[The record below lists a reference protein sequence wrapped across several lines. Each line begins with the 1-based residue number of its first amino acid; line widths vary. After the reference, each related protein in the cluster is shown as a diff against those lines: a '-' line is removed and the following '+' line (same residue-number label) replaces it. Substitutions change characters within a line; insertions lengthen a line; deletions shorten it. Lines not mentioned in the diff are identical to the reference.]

1 MGSSEEQNRI
11 SVKVNL
17 NEHELSNLKE
27 FLDTSSLSPKV
38 LAASLHP
45 KILRLEEKIQMEEMG
60 GLKSSITRLKQQIKI
75 LTRENAK
82 METKLNIA
90 RSDGSKLIS
99 IVEAL
104 EETRS
109 KLEAA
114 WNLKK
119 DSKARWTLRRE

>member
-38 LAASLHP
+38 LAASLRP

-90 RSDGSKLIS
+90 RSDGSKLLS
-99 IVEAL
+99 KVEAL

>member
-38 LAASLHP
+38 LAASLRP